1 MSYWSR
7 KRVCVTGGAGF
18 LGSYVVDRLKEAGC
32 ESVFVPRSRDYDLR
46 ERSAVNRLYREATP
60 DIVIHLAAMVGGIG
74 PNWQNPGTFIF
85 DNLMM
90 GAQLID
96 EAKNHKVEK
105 FVTIGT
111 ICSYP
116 KFAPIPF
123 KEEDIWNGY
132 PEETTAPY
140 GIAKKV
146 LLAQGQAYRK
156 QYGLNSIHL
165 LPVNLYG
172 PRDNFDPATSHVMP
186 ALIKKCV
193 DAKREAKNQIVVWG
207 TGNASREFLHAD
219 DCARAILLA
228 AEHYDKPEP
237 VNLGTGKEIFIKDLV
252 SLIART
258 TGFEGEV
265 VWDSTKPDGQ
275 PRRCLD
281 TSSADLEFGF
291 RSGIGLEEGVKETVD
306 WYLRSLK

>member
-1 MSYWSR
+1 MPYWTGR
-7 KRVCVTGGAGF
+7 RVCVTGGAGF
-18 LGSYVVDRLKEAGC
+18 LGSYVVEKLKKAGC
-32 ESVFVPRSRDYDLR
+32 ESVFIPRSRDYDLR
-46 ERSAVNRLYREATP
+46 KRRAVNKMYGDARP
-60 DIVIHLAAMVGGIG
+60 DVVIHLAAIVGGIG

-116 KFAPIPF
+116 KLASIPF
-123 KEEDIWNGY
+123 KEDEIWSGY
-132 PEETTAPY
+132 PDETTAPY

-172 PRDNFDPATSHVMP
+172 PRDNFNPATSHVMP

-193 DAKREAKNQIVVWG
+193 DAKREGRNQIVVWG
-207 TGNASREFLHAD
+207 TGNATREFIHAA

-237 VNLGTGKEIFIKDLV
+237 VNLGTGREIPIRDLV
-252 SLIART
+252 SLIAYH
-258 TGFEGEV
+258 TGFRGEV
-265 VWDSTKPDGQ
+265 VWDPTKPDGQ

-281 TSSADLEFGF
+281 TSRAELEFDF
-291 RSGIGLEEGVKETVD
+291 RAKISLEEGIKETVS
-306 WYLRSLK
+306 WYLQTL